1 MNKIVSISISI
12 FFLISFAIIL
22 TLSTVGVETNKF
34 NDFISNKINQ
44 NNNNISLKLQTIN
57 FKFDFKQ
64 MSLFLETNDP
74 LIYYREIIVPAKNI
88 KVYMD
93 FLSIV
98 KTDPKIKKIN
108 LSFKKLDVKELKKLA
123 ISFKPSNLTSI
134 IKNKINNGELNSEV
148 EIYFKD
154 NNLIDNY
161 IFRGSVKNLEAE
173 LIKNVNFKNTSF
185 NFFADNI
192 DVLLSNIYSENGPIK
207 IKEGDQSSIVF

>member
-12 FFLISFAIIL
+12 FLISFAIIL

-173 LIKNVNFKNTSF
+173 LIKNVNFK
-185 NFFADNI
+185 I
-192 DVLLSNIYSENGPIK
+192 QVLIFLQTK
-207 IKEGDQSSIVF
+207 

>member
-1 MNKIVSISISI
+1 M
-12 FFLISFAIIL
+12 

-93 FLSIV
+93 FYL
-98 KTDPKIKKIN
+98 
-108 LSFKKLDVKELKKLA
+108 
-123 ISFKPSNLTSI
+123 
-134 IKNKINNGELNSEV
+134 
-148 EIYFKD
+148 
-154 NNLIDNY
+154 
-161 IFRGSVKNLEAE
+161 
-173 LIKNVNFKNTSF
+173 
-185 NFFADNI
+185 
-192 DVLLSNIYSENGPIK
+192 
-207 IKEGDQSSIVF
+207 